1 MSLNLS
7 ARVKAQPLC
16 HSGERLSGTVLVYAL
31 RVPGSPRKACSF
43 RNDVVEMRLEHEFL
57 EYEYLTS
64 ERVVESTKH
73 M

>member
-16 HSGERLSGTVLVYAL
+16 HSGERLSGTVLVYGYPVAPVKHV
-31 RVPGSPRKACSF
+31 RSG
-43 RNDVVEMRLEHEFL
+43 DVVEMRLEHEFL

-64 ERVVESTKH
+64 ERVVESTKN